1 MKSIE
6 LINLTLNEIRRSAQ
20 MVADVEADCRNL
32 IFNMEKEGFDAE
44 RIELNKELADRLHED
59 LERCRLALRNVL
71 EDIAECQNNRDMVT
85 GVDVAIGKVAYD
97 LIYERKAD
105 KDYHRPHLFCAS
117 LFRYGSNSGGR

>member
-20 MVADVEADCRNL
+20 MIADVEADYRNL

-44 RIELNKELADRLHED
+44 RIEFNKKSADRLHAD
-59 LERCRLALRNVL
+59 LERCRLALREVL

-85 GVDVAIGKVAYD
+85 GVDAAIGKVAYD
-97 LIYERKAD
+97 LIYERKTD
-105 KDYHRPHLFCAS
+105 KDYE
-117 LFRYGSNSGGR
+117 

>member
-32 IFNMEKEGFDAE
+32 IFNMEKEGFDTK

-71 EDIAECQNNRDMVT
+71 EDIAECQNIRGIVT

-105 KDYHRPHLFCAS
+105 KDYK
-117 LFRYGSNSGGR
+117 

>member
-59 LERCRLALRNVL
+59 LECCRLALRNVL

-105 KDYHRPHLFCAS
+105 KDYE
-117 LFRYGSNSGGR
+117 